1 MLSGLEPLD
10 ASSDFSLFEALRET
24 IYSEVATLISQN
36 ESRPHFLIELFHEL
50 QLLNTDYL
58 RQRALYSLQVGI
70 IATCICLQFV
80 SVYFQLL
87 FWFGLNMSLRLA
99 SDFKIIRPIYSK

>member
-1 MLSGLEPLD
+1 M
-10 ASSDFSLFEALRET
+10 FEALRDT

-58 RQRALYSLQVGI
+58 RQRALYALQVYGTSYSI
-70 IATCICLQFV
+70 
-80 SVYFQLL
+80 SLL
-87 FWFGLNMSLRLA
+87 HAYPW
-99 SDFKIIRPIYSK
+99 